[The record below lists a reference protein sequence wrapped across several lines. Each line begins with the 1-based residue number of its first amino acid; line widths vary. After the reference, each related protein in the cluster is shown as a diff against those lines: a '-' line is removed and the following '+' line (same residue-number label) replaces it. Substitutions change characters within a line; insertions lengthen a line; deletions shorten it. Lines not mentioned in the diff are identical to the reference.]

1 MRKQFKSMKKQAGII
16 LAPFVW
22 AGFGLYFYG
31 LWEIA
36 KDAL

>member
-1 MRKQFKSMKKQAGII
+1 MRKQIRSLKLQAGFV